1 MKKPFSSLLSHHKKV
16 VQKMKY
22 YVKMFEEINHKS
34 YTQRTKKHIIKNTKK
49 QINHQQN
56 LYT

>member
-1 MKKPFSSLLSHHKKV
+1 
-16 VQKMKY
+16 MKY

-34 YTQRTKKHIIKNTKK
+34 YTQRTKKHIIKNTNK

-56 LYT
+56 